1 MRVVSCLPVLLLC
14 AACGGAAMKSQRS
27 GGYPQT
33 ESADRSVMMSGPSEA
48 EAVTVSATSADD
60 DGGGGAPAP
69 AAAVTTPTT
78 AVSQPIPEKMVIEG
92 WIRVE
97 VEDAAATAA
106 ALRAQVE
113 KLGGRIIT
121 EQLDGAAT
129 SWHASIKLRLPPAQV
144 GPALGWLEDQGDVTA
159 KRINAQDVSRT
170 LFDQEIALGNLRVT
184 LDRLRKL
191 MDAGGL
197 KMEEILAIERE
208 MTRLRGEIERIEG
221 EKRFLEDRVS
231 LATIDVELA
240 RREGVLL
247 SPKTKVYPG
256 PTLALLTLFGSQ
268 GRERNRLGG
277 GVVMHVG
284 IPRVSLELD
293 VFDDVDAEPGKPRE
307 PYAVL
312 ATFGGAMYSDF
323 LGRGERRF
331 LNPYIGFRGGYGYL
345 DYHAFAVQA
354 EVGLELFKHTYF
366 LIDASARATAFL
378 GKDDVDAGVVSAL
391 SAVFA
396 F

>member
-1 MRVVSCLPVLLLC
+1 
-14 AACGGAAMKSQRS
+14 MKSKS
-27 GGYPQT
+27 SAYPQAQ
-33 ESADRSVMMSGPSEA
+33 ADRSVLMSGPSEG
-48 EAVTVSATSADD
+48 ESVTVTADAAGD
-60 DGGGGAPAP
+60 DGGGGSAPAP
-69 AAAVTTPTT
+69 ASSAVAA
-78 AVSQPIPEKMVIEG
+78 PIPEKMVIEG
-92 WIRVE
+92 WIQVE
-97 VEDAAATAA
+97 VEDAAATAE
-106 ALRAQVE
+106 ALRAEVE
-113 KLGGRIIT
+113 KLGGRIIS
-121 EQLDGAAT
+121 ERLDGAAT
-129 SWHASIKLRLPPAQV
+129 SWSASIKLRLPPAQV
-144 GPALGWLEDQGDVTA
+144 GPAIGWLEDQGDVTS
-159 KRINAQDVSRT
+159 KRIDAQDVSRT
-170 LFDQEIALGNLRVT
+170 LFDQQIALDNLRIT

-191 MDAGGL
+191 MEAGGL

-221 EKRFLEDRVS
+221 EKRFLEDRVA
-231 LATIDVELA
+231 LATIDVSLS

-247 SPKTKVYPG
+247 SPKTKIYPG
-256 PTLALLTLFGSQ
+256 PRLALLTLFGSQ
-268 GRERNRLGG
+268 GRQRNRLGG
-277 GVVMHVG
+277 GVAMHVG

-293 VFDDVDAEPGKPRE
+293 IFDDVDAEPGKPRE

-323 LGRGERRF
+323 LGRGQRAF

>member
-1 MRVVSCLPVLLLC
+1 MRMLGWLPLVLLC
-14 AACGGAAMKSQRS
+14 TACGGAAMKSKS
-27 GGYPQT
+27 SAYPAAQA
-33 ESADRSVMMSGPSEA
+33 ERSVLMSGPSEG
-48 EAVTVSATSADD
+48 ESVTVTADAEGD
-60 DGGGGAPAP
+60 DGGGGS
-69 AAAVTTPTT
+69 AATPTGGST
-78 AVSQPIPEKMVIEG
+78 AVAAPQPIPEKMVIEG
-92 WIRVE
+92 WIQVE

-106 ALRAQVE
+106 ALRAEVE
-113 KLGGRIIT
+113 KLGGRIIS
-121 EQLDGAAT
+121 ERLDGAAT
-129 SWHASIKLRLPPAQV
+129 SWSASIKLRLPPAQV
-144 GPALGWLEDQGDVTA
+144 GPALGWLEDQGDVTS
-159 KRINAQDVSRT
+159 KRIDAQDVSRT
-170 LFDQEIALGNLRVT
+170 LFDQAIALENLRVT

-191 MDAGGL
+191 MEAGGL

-221 EKRFLEDRVS
+221 EKRFLEDRVA
-231 LATIDVELA
+231 LATLDVSLS

-247 SPKTKVYPG
+247 SPKTKIYPG
-256 PTLALLTLFGSQ
+256 PRLAVLTLFGSQ
-268 GRERNRLGG
+268 GRQRNRLGG
-277 GVVMHVG
+277 GVAMHVG
-284 IPRVSLELD
+284 VPRVSLELD
-293 VFDDVDAEPGKPRE
+293 IFDDVDAEPGKPRE

>member
-1 MRVVSCLPVLLLC
+1 MRLHLVLVLC
-14 AACGGAAMKSQRS
+14 AACGGGSMQYKQA
-27 GGYPQT
+27 GGYPQAQA
-33 ESADRSVMMSGPSEA
+33 ERSVLMSGPAAEG
-48 EAVTVSATSADD
+48 EAVTVTA
-60 DGGGGAPAP
+60 DGGGSAAPTAP
-69 AAAVTTPTT
+69 TSSAAAAP
-78 AVSQPIPEKMVIEG
+78 QPIPEKMVIEG
-92 WIRVE
+92 WISVE

-106 ALRAQVE
+106 ALRAEVE
-113 KLGGRIIT
+113 KLGGRIIS
-121 EQLDGAAT
+121 ERLDGAAT
-129 SWHASIKLRLPPAQV
+129 SWSASIKLRLPPAQV
-144 GPALGWLEDQGDVTA
+144 GPAIGWLEDQGDVTS
-159 KRINAQDVSRT
+159 KRIDAQDVSRT

-191 MDAGGL
+191 MEAGGL

-221 EKRFLEDRVS
+221 EKRFLEDRVA
-231 LATIDVELA
+231 LATIDVSLS
-240 RREGVLL
+240 RREGALL
-247 SPKTKVYPG
+247 SPKTKIYPG
-256 PTLALLTLFGSQ
+256 PRLALLTLFGSQ
-268 GRERNRLGG
+268 GRQRNRLGG

-293 VFDDVDAEPGKPRE
+293 VFDDVDAHDGKPRE

-312 ATFGGAMYSDF
+312 ATIGGAMYSDF

-345 DYHAFAVQA
+345 DYHAFAAQA
-354 EVGLELFKHTYF
+354 EIGVELVKHTYF
-366 LIDASARATAFL
+366 LVDVSARATAFL
-378 GKDDVDAGVVSAL
+378 GKDDVDAGLVSGL